1 MHLLRV
7 SVLRTISRLGF
18 RCWLCW
24 RVEKN
29 PEKLPKTPEKTSKTP
44 EKLAEKRTS
53 LRETPENATATENYF
68 RRFFFVPN
76 FAVRKRFWKI

>member
-1 MHLLRV
+1 LK
-7 SVLRTISRLGF
+7 T
-18 RCWLCW
+18 
-24 RVEKN
+24 

-68 RRFFFVPN
+68 RRFFFVPT
-76 FAVRKRFWKI
+76 FALEISWNGSRETPKYAGSREHY